1 MLSILIPSYNF
12 EISKLIADLNK
23 QATELQIK
31 FEIVVIDDASNSYF
45 RSKNSNIRKHDS
57 VKYFELSENIG
68 RSKIRN
74 KLAEMANY
82 QNLLFMDCDSQVVDN
97 KYISNYLPYC
107 NKENLVCGGRTY
119 TENPPVEKS
128 LYLRWLYGVKRECSN
143 AEIRNQYPNKSFMT
157 NNFLIS
163 KKIFSELKFDENI

>member
-82 QNLLFMDCDSQVVDN
+82 QNLL
-97 KYISNYLPYC
+97 L
-107 NKENLVCGGRTY
+107 
-119 TENPPVEKS
+119 
-128 LYLRWLYGVKRECSN
+128 
-143 AEIRNQYPNKSFMT
+143 EI
-157 NNFLIS
+157 L
-163 KKIFSELKFDENI
+163 